1 MYDNPKHIKDNR
13 VNARFNDEE
22 LEEIKMVATLTGVQK
37 STLVREATLR
47 FIEELKAELKGE
59 FDADYTNLKDA
70 G

>member
-1 MYDNPKHIKDNR
+1 MYDNPRHIKDNR